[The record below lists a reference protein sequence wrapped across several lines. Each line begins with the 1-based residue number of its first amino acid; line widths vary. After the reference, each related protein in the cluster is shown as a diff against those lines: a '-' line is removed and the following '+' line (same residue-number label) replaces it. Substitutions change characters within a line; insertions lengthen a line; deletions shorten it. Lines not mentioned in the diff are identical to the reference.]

1 MSDIDAHFLSNR
13 NNFATLS
20 APPCRP
26 LNHSYPP
33 LPSLPYSHFSRCLCL
48 CLPSSLTLRVR
59 VERCVNNTTKW
70 VAGCGVNDIKKNAY
84 KYVTLCCH
92 MFRGCPFGPVT
103 EPAWPKKKREGFA
116 AATTDA
122 ARRFFMH
129 FSFVSRRLAVRGVS
143 FFYLQQQHEQRQWQW
158 QWQRDGGGSSSSNN
172 YASLSGR
179 QPHTHIRMHMCM
191 CMCSAHRPT
200 FARCACK
207 KEKNRHKWQLV
218 RTTFLRRS
226 FFGPFFALAARTT
239 THSLT
244 GQ

>member
-1 MSDIDAHFLSNR
+1 MGR
-13 NNFATLS
+13 G
-20 APPCRP
+20 
-26 LNHSYPP
+26 
-33 LPSLPYSHFSRCLCL
+33 
-48 CLPSSLTLRVR
+48 
-59 VERCVNNTTKW
+59 ERE
-70 VAGCGVNDIKKNAY
+70 GYDIKKNAY

-122 ARRFFMH
+122 AR
-129 FSFVSRRLAVRGVS
+129 LA
-143 FFYLQQQHEQRQWQW
+143 FFYALFICQCVAYPFFIYNNSSTSRGSGSGS
-158 QWQRDGGGSSSSNN
+158 DGGSSSGNN
-172 YASLSGR
+172 YASLS
-179 QPHTHIRMHMCM
+179 HTHMLTHMCT
-191 CMCSAHRPT
+191 AHRPT
-200 FARCACK
+200 FACCACK